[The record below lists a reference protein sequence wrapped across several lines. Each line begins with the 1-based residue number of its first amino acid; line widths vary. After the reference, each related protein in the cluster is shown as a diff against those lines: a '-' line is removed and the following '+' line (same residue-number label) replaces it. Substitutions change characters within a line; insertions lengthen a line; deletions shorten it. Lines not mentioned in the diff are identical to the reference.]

1 MKCSHC
7 GATIEEGKVYCS
19 KCGKEIQM
27 VPDYNAFEED
37 LLTQIFAEENAQKLS
52 EQNQSDKKRD
62 LRKQEQMKKKKLY
75 LIAGISI
82 AVILILICI
91 VLIVAANRNKN
102 ANSYDYQ
109 YKKGVLAVA
118 DKDYKSA
125 IEYLERATVLDE
137 DDLDSRLLLLEC
149 YQAIGDENA
158 IIVLCHEIINIDSSC
173 KQAYEALID
182 IYDKNGDVDSIVK
195 LSESAKDDN
204 IMALFD
210 AYIVTSPLFSVEA
223 GTYDTVQELQLTSSK
238 DNDIFYTLDGSDP
251 KSGGYKYSGSILLEN
266 MGSYTI
272 KAVCKN
278 AKGLYSEV
286 VEKNYILEL
295 KAPDKPVVT
304 LLYAD
309 ADGNITEQSRIEITV
324 PENCSAYYSWDESTP
339 DPSSADK
346 YYNPISIPEGNNI
359 LTVIIVDEKTKLES
373 DIYRGNFVYQQ
384 QNE

>member
-149 YQAIGDENA
+149 YQAI
-158 IIVLCHEIINIDSSC
+158 
-173 KQAYEALID
+173 
-182 IYDKNGDVDSIVK
+182 
-195 LSESAKDDN
+195 
-204 IMALFD
+204 
-210 AYIVTSPLFSVEA
+210 
-223 GTYDTVQELQLTSSK
+223 
-238 DNDIFYTLDGSDP
+238 
-251 KSGGYKYSGSILLEN
+251 
-266 MGSYTI
+266 
-272 KAVCKN
+272 
-278 AKGLYSEV
+278 
-286 VEKNYILEL
+286 
-295 KAPDKPVVT
+295 
-304 LLYAD
+304 
-309 ADGNITEQSRIEITV
+309 
-324 PENCSAYYSWDESTP
+324 
-339 DPSSADK
+339 
-346 YYNPISIPEGNNI
+346 
-359 LTVIIVDEKTKLES
+359 
-373 DIYRGNFVYQQ
+373 
-384 QNE
+384 